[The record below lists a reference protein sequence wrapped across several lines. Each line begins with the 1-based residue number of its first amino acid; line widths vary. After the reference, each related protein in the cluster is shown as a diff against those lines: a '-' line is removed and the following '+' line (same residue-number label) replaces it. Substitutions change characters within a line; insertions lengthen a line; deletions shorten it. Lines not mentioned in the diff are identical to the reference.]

1 MNEGTT
7 FRRLELVVQSK
18 VLQFEAV
25 EDPPSILD
33 RIFREGARK
42 MLQAALEE
50 EVNSFMELHS
60 SKIDDEGRTQV
71 ICKGYMSSREV
82 ISGAGQLKIQQPRV
96 RDKSPSNGDRVKF
109 SSSILPPYLRR
120 SKSIDELLPWRYLM
134 GVSTGDFSDA
144 LPSITGGPV
153 EGMSANTI
161 VRLKDSWTKDFEQR
175 N

>member
-1 MNEGTT
+1 
-7 FRRLELVVQSK
+7 
-18 VLQFEAV
+18 
-25 EDPPSILD
+25 
-33 RIFREGARK
+33 
-42 MLQAALEE
+42 
-50 EVNSFMELHS
+50 
-60 SKIDDEGRTQV
+60 
-71 ICKGYMSSREV
+71 MSSREV

-120 SKSIDELLPWRYLM
+120 SKSIGELLPWLDLK

-161 VRLKDSWTKDFEQR
+161 VRPKDSWSKDFEQWNQR
-175 N
+175 DLSSKRHVYFWADGIHVNLRLEDEANQRQCILVLMGLHQDPPSDEGAWSQDFASDD